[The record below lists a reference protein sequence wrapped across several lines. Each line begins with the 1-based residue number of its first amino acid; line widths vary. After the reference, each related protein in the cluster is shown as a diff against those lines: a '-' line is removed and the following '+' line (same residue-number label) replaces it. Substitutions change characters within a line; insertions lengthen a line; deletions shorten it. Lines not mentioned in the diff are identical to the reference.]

1 VSRAL
6 AAVVAVAA
14 LLAAAVPSFA
24 QGETVI
30 EIRVHG
36 NHATPDADILAISGL
51 RTGDPASE
59 ERLRAAE
66 QALKE
71 SGRFDGAQVLKRFR
85 SLDNPADILVMILVE
100 ERPAVTPEDLTP
112 SPFRRLRAGQQW
124 LPILNY
130 ADGYGFTYGVRTSF
144 RGIAG
149 SRSRLSVPLSWG
161 GERRAAAELERSFD
175 TGPVSVVRGALAIN
189 RRVNPHYEQAD
200 LRTGLRLEAER
211 RLTSWLRA
219 GGNGRVEQVDFGG
232 VVTQH
237 SGLGAHLTLDTRI
250 DPSFPRNAVVAHAG
264 WERVAFETGQAHRV
278 LLDASGYLGVGGSS
292 VLALRAQA
300 AQAGAPLPPAEQ
312 PLLGGNTTLRGYR
325 PGHRAGDSLAAV
337 SAELRVPINPPLSI
351 GRFGVKGFVDAGT
364 VWSSGTRLSDQ
375 RWDRGIGGGVYLGAA
390 VFMLDVDV
398 AWPEEG
404 SARAHVAL
412 GVSF

>member
-6 AAVVAVAA
+6 AAVVAVAV

-51 RTGDPASE
+51 KTGDPASE

-85 SLDNPADILVMILVE
+85 SLDDPADILVMILVE

-161 GERRAAAELERSFD
+161 GERRAAAEFERPFEK
-175 TGPVSVVRGALAIN
+175 GPVSVVRGALAIN

-200 LRTGLRLEAER
+200 TRTGLRLEAER
-211 RLTSWLRA
+211 RLKTWLRA
-219 GGNGRVEQVDFGG
+219 GGDGRLERVDFGG
-232 VVTQH
+232 GDVRH
-237 SGLGAHLTLDTRI
+237 SAIGAHLTLDTRI
-250 DPSFPRNAVVAHAG
+250 DPSFPRNAVLARGG
-264 WERVAFETGQAHRV
+264 WERVAFETGHAHRL

-300 AQAGAPLPPAEQ
+300 ARAGAPLPPAEQ

-325 PGHRAGDSLAAV
+325 PGYRAGDSLAAV

-351 GRFGVKGFVDAGT
+351 GRFGMKGFVDAGT
-364 VWSSGTRLSDQ
+364 VWLSGTRLSEQ
-375 RWDRGIGGGVYLGAA
+375 PWDRGIGGGVYLGAA

-404 SARAHVAL
+404 SARAHVSL

>member
-6 AAVVAVAA
+6 AAVVAVAV

-51 RTGDPASE
+51 KTGDPASE

-85 SLDNPADILVMILVE
+85 SLDDPADILVMILVE

-161 GERRAAAELERSFD
+161 GERR
-175 TGPVSVVRGALAIN
+175 
-189 RRVNPHYEQAD
+189 
-200 LRTGLRLEAER
+200 
-211 RLTSWLRA
+211 
-219 GGNGRVEQVDFGG
+219 
-232 VVTQH
+232 
-237 SGLGAHLTLDTRI
+237 
-250 DPSFPRNAVVAHAG
+250 
-264 WERVAFETGQAHRV
+264 
-278 LLDASGYLGVGGSS
+278 
-292 VLALRAQA
+292 
-300 AQAGAPLPPAEQ
+300 
-312 PLLGGNTTLRGYR
+312 
-325 PGHRAGDSLAAV
+325 V
-337 SAELRVPINPPLSI
+337 SACS
-351 GRFGVKGFVDAGT
+351 
-364 VWSSGTRLSDQ
+364 
-375 RWDRGIGGGVYLGAA
+375 
-390 VFMLDVDV
+390 
-398 AWPEEG
+398 
-404 SARAHVAL
+404 
-412 GVSF
+412 